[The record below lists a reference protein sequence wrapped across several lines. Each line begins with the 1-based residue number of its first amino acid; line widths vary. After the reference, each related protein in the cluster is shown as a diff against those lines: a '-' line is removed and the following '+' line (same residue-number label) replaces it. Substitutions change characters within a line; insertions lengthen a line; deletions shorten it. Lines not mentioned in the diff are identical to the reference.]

1 MRFDPCLVAK
11 EKDMFSI
18 YSEVSIEF
26 QLEDMDGNLLPLDLC
41 QVVECGVRLL
51 HANDGLEAMHQA
63 KRERF
68 YDLDMRWED
77 YFGVV
82 IRGRKKRRHN

>member
-1 MRFDPCLVAK
+1 
-11 EKDMFSI
+11 
-18 YSEVSIEF
+18 
-26 QLEDMDGNLLPLDLC
+26 
-41 QVVECGVRLL
+41 
-51 HANDGLEAMHQA
+51 LEAMHQA

>member
-11 EKDMFSI
+11 EKNMFSI
-18 YSEVSIEF
+18 YSEVSVEF

-51 HANDGLEAMHQA
+51 HANDGIINMTLGFH
-63 KRERF
+63 
-68 YDLDMRWED
+68 
-77 YFGVV
+77 
-82 IRGRKKRRHN
+82 GRNNLIIILTRI